1 MNKEKMKAK
10 CEAWIKEGM
19 GACRAPIT
27 YDELLGLI
35 QRLDKAEFSNMVVQ
49 KELRKFKETAY
60 CASETLEELKTFIDE
75 AM

>member
-1 MNKEKMKAK
+1 MSITLRQYVKKGDSMNKDKMKAK

-35 QRLDKAEFSNMVVQ
+35 V
-49 KELRKFKETAY
+49 ELEQAKQ
-60 CASETLEELKTFIDE
+60 EEK
-75 AM
+75 

>member
-1 MNKEKMKAK
+1 MNKDKMKAK

-35 QRLDKAEFSNMVVQ
+35 I
-49 KELRKFKETAY
+49 ELEQAKSDCRKFKLY
-60 CASETLEELKTFIDE
+60 GL
-75 AM
+75 AMAVQLGEK

>member
-27 YDELLGLI
+27 YEELNRLLTTLEDQEAI
-35 QRLDKAEFSNMVVQ
+35 IQNVEQRLYALENM
-49 KELRKFKETAY
+49 
-60 CASETLEELKTFIDE
+60 
-75 AM
+75 

>member
-35 QRLDKAEFSNMVVQ
+35 VELEQAKLGCRKYKLTGLAMAVQ
-49 KELRKFKETAY
+49 LGEK
-60 CASETLEELKTFIDE
+60 
-75 AM
+75 

>member
-27 YDELLGLI
+27 YDELNCLLNTLKEQEHI
-35 QRLDKAEFSNMVVQ
+35 IQKVEQRLYARENM
-49 KELRKFKETAY
+49 
-60 CASETLEELKTFIDE
+60 
-75 AM
+75 

>member
-27 YDELLGLI
+27 YDELLGLFVELE
-35 QRLDKAEFSNMVVQ
+35 QVKVDSAMAVQ
-49 KELRKFKETAY
+49 LVEK
-60 CASETLEELKTFIDE
+60 
-75 AM
+75 

>member
-27 YDELLGLI
+27 YDELLGL
-35 QRLDKAEFSNMVVQ
+35 FV
-49 KELRKFKETAY
+49 ELEQAKVDATMYDQLGEK
-60 CASETLEELKTFIDE
+60 
-75 AM
+75 

>member
-1 MNKEKMKAK
+1 MNKDKMKAK

-35 QRLDKAEFSNMVVQ
+35 VELEQAKLDC
-49 KELRKFKETAY
+49 RKYKLTG
-60 CASETLEELKTFIDE
+60 L
-75 AM
+75 AMAAQLGEK

>member
-35 QRLDKAEFSNMVVQ
+35 VELEQAKSDLTGLAMAVQ
-49 KELRKFKETAY
+49 LGEK
-60 CASETLEELKTFIDE
+60 
-75 AM
+75 

>member
-27 YDELLGLI
+27 YDELNDLLATMEKQKAIIQMVG
-35 QRLDKAEFSNMVVQ
+35 QRLYERENM
-49 KELRKFKETAY
+49 
-60 CASETLEELKTFIDE
+60 
-75 AM
+75 

>member
-27 YDELLGLI
+27 YDELNTL
-35 QRLDKAEFSNMVVQ
+35 
-49 KELRKFKETAY
+49 
-60 CASETLEELKTFIDE
+60 LEEVEKANNTVMLLRFTNMGQE
-75 AM
+75 

>member
-27 YDELLGLI
+27 YDELLVL
-35 QRLDKAEFSNMVVQ
+35 FV
-49 KELRKFKETAY
+49 ELEQA
-60 CASETLEELKTFIDE
+60 KTGE
-75 AM
+75 N